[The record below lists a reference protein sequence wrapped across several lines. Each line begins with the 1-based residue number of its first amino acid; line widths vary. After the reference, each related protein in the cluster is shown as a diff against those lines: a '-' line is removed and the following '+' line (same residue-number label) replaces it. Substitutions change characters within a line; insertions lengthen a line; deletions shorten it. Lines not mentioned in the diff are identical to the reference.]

1 LAGDLASGT
10 ITCSSRDDAVRRQII
25 VHVLLAVL
33 LGTVIG
39 LSLGAIGGGGSILTV
54 PILVYVIGQDAHVAT
69 ATSLAVVGAT
79 ALAGAIPH
87 WRAGRVSLSTALP
100 FGAAGIGG
108 AFVGAWANHLV
119 PGWLILGLFGV
130 LMLVVAAR
138 MFFSKRGPVKHKAS
152 AGSGWLHWVRI
163 VSAGLIVGVM
173 TGFFGVGG
181 GFLIVPALLLVLG
194 LSMREA
200 VGTSLVVIAINSVSG
215 LLAHLRYGGLDLA
228 TLGLF
233 VAGGTLGALAGA
245 LVSGRLD
252 EQRLQRGFAV
262 FIALVG
268 VWLIARNLVPALLV

>member
-1 LAGDLASGT
+1 
-10 ITCSSRDDAVRRQII
+10 
-25 VHVLLAVL
+25 VHVFVAVL

-54 PILVYVIGQDAHVAT
+54 PMLVYIIGQDAHTAT

-87 WRAGRVSLSTALP
+87 WRAGRVSLPTALP

-108 AFVGAWANHLV
+108 AFVGAWANHLL
-119 PGWLILGLFGV
+119 PGALILGLFGV

-138 MFFSKRGPVKHKAS
+138 MFFSKRGPFKPKAS
-152 AGSGWLHWVRI
+152 AASGWIRWARI
-163 VSAGLIVGVM
+163 IGAGLIVGVM

-181 GFLIVPALLLVLG
+181 GFLIVPALVLVLG
-194 LSMREA
+194 LSIREA
-200 VGTSLVVIAINSVSG
+200 VGTSLVVIAINSASG

-233 VAGGTLGALAGA
+233 VVGGTLGALAGA

-252 EQRLQRGFAV
+252 EQRLQHGFAV
-262 FIALVG
+262 FIAAVG